1 MLKNEKR
8 TIDIIGMVTVITLTA
23 FLMMLFNFFEPSESP
38 STVNLSEE
46 NPILTTNMKIENT
59 SLVIDSNCS
68 DARCRVAYHCD
79 VVVSSETGES
89 DKNRELRSD
98 TIGKFA
104 AKKVCDTLEK
114 GKSYQITYKESS
126 NNPKP
131 IITDYQ

>member
-1 MLKNEKR
+1 
-8 TIDIIGMVTVITLTA
+8 
-23 FLMMLFNFFEPSESP
+23 
-38 STVNLSEE
+38 
-46 NPILTTNMKIENT
+46 
-59 SLVIDSNCS
+59 
-68 DARCRVAYHCD
+68 
-79 VVVSSETGES
+79 VSSETGES